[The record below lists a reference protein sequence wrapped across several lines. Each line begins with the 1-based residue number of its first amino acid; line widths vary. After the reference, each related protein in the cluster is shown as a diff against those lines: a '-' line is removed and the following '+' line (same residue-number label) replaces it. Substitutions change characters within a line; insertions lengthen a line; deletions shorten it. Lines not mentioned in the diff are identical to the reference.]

1 MPLDILALAAHRDD
15 VEQTCGGTLLKMAE
29 RGYRTGILDLTQ
41 GEMGTRGTAEE
52 RAREAAEA
60 ARILKVSWRQ
70 ALDLPDGRVENT
82 WENRLKVARVLREQ
96 RPRVLILPYW
106 EGRHPDHYTAS
117 VLGYEAA
124 FLAGLAKLTVS
135 GQPSAVSSEPSAANG
150 NHATHEPEA
159 SGTGEEAGAS
169 AGRHG
174 FRRAESE
181 RDLKEHGFSRA
192 GGKPDKSGPSAPQGL
207 APHRPFK
214 IIYASLYRDVRP
226 TFVVDITGQF
236 EARFESLMAYKSQ
249 FTDQQAGSGIF
260 PAQKEIRARV
270 ESMARF
276 YGMQAG
282 VTYAEPFVQKEMAL
296 VDDLLAIP
304 VKSI

>member
-41 GEMGTRGTAEE
+41 GEMGTRGSADD
-52 RAREAAEA
+52 RASEAAEA
-60 ARILKVSWRQ
+60 ARILKVSWRH
-70 ALDLPDGRVENT
+70 ALDLSDGRVENS

-117 VLGYEAA
+117 VLGYEAS
-124 FLAGLAKLTVS
+124 FLAGLAKL
-135 GQPSAVSSEPSAANG
+135 AVSSQRP
-150 NHATHEPEA
+150 A
-159 SGTGEEAGAS
+159 SGEPATDPAS
-169 AGRHG
+169 
-174 FRRAESE
+174 
-181 RDLKEHGFSRA
+181 
-192 GGKPDKSGPSAPQGL
+192 
-207 APHRPFK
+207 PHRPFK

-226 TFVVDITGQF
+226 TFVVDITDQF
-236 EARFESLMAYKSQ
+236 ETRLASLMAYTSQ

-260 PAQKEIRARV
+260 PAQKEIRARI

-276 YGMQAG
+276 YGMFGG
-282 VTYAEPFVQKEMAL
+282 VTYAEPFVQKEF
-296 VDDLLAIP
+296 
-304 VKSI
+304 